1 MCTTI
6 EQAQQD
12 VIETFQMFADW
23 TDRYR
28 YLIELGRDLPPL
40 RAEEMTPANR
50 LHGCQAQVWLSCV
63 VREGRLHLRAGSDA
77 AIVAGLI
84 ALVLKVYSG
93 RTPQEILDSSPV
105 FVDAIGLSE
114 HLSPNRANG
123 LALMLAR
130 IRALAAQEQS
140 GTHCSSA

>member
-1 MCTTI
+1 MCTTVD
-6 EQAQQD
+6 QAQQD
-12 VIETFQMFADW
+12 IIETFQMFDDW

-28 YLIELGRDLPPL
+28 YLIELGRDLAPL
-40 RAEEMTPANR
+40 NPEDMTETYR
-50 LHGCQAQVWLSCV
+50 LHGCQARVWLV
-63 VREGRLHLRAGSDA
+63 PAVREGRLILRAGSDA

-93 RTPQEILDSSPV
+93 RTPQEILDSAPV
-105 FVDAIGLSE
+105 FIDAIGLSE

-130 IRALAAQEQS
+130 IRALAAQIQ
-140 GTHCSSA
+140 TQD

>member
-1 MCTTI
+1 MCTTVD
-6 EQAQQD
+6 QAQQD
-12 VIETFQMFADW
+12 IIEAFQMFDDW

-40 RAEEMTPANR
+40 NPEDMTEPYR
-50 LHGCQAQVWLSCV
+50 LHGCQAQVWLV
-63 VREGRLHLRAGSDA
+63 PAVREGKLILRAGSDA

-93 RTPQEILDSSPV
+93 RTPREILDSSPT
-105 FVDAIGLSE
+105 FIDAIGLSE

-130 IRALAAQEQS
+130 IRALAAQVQS
-140 GTHCSSA
+140 QD